1 MLPNLTF
8 AWPRNCSQ
16 HRSSTEEGEVGR
28 AKAKELREA
37 RIGWS
42 ERYWVRWVLVNG
54 CVCVCVCVCF
64 MAFERVFRVPV

>member
-1 MLPNLTF
+1 M
-8 AWPRNCSQ
+8 
-16 HRSSTEEGEVGR
+16 GR

-54 CVCVCVCVCF
+54 CVCVCMCVCVSWRLKECLGCLCN
-64 MAFERVFRVPV
+64 RTIVFLLTSAPANAGGQCQ